1 MNNDSPLKAIVVVLV
16 TAMVC
21 STLVSAAVV
30 LLRPIQLNNQLL
42 DRGKNVMLLTGLL
55 PADVIPD
62 DEEILGL
69 YKSLDRRIVNIDQA
83 VFDETIDINSFN
95 QRRAVNDPDLGVEV
109 PSNKDRAS
117 LGRRSRYAPVYMV
130 WAGEDLDR
138 IILPVHGVGMWSML
152 YGYIALESD
161 LKTVAGMTFYEQN
174 ETPGLGD
181 QITHVHWLEQWQG
194 RQIYDDRLNPMFRV
208 SEGVVQAGSEAASHQ
223 VDALTGATV
232 TGNAVTGLI
241 HYWFGPHGYKPFLD
255 YLRENPPGRQEEAS

>member
-1 MNNDSPLKAIVVVLV
+1 MNNDSPKKAIVVVLI
-16 TAMVC
+16 TAIVC

-55 PADVIPD
+55 PTDVIPEA
-62 DEEILGL
+62 DEMLSL
-69 YKSLDRRIVNIDQA
+69 YKRLDRRIVNIDQA
-83 VFDETIDINSFN
+83 AFDETIDINYFN
-95 QRRAVNDPDLGVEV
+95 QRRAVNDPDLGIEI
-109 PSNKDRAS
+109 PSAKDHAS
-117 LGRRSRYAPVYMV
+117 LGRRSRYAPIYMV
-130 WAGEDLDR
+130 WDGENLGR

-152 YGYIALESD
+152 YGYIALDSD
-161 LKTVAGMTFYEQN
+161 LNTVAGMTFYEQN

-194 RQIYDDRLNPMFRV
+194 RQIYDDRLNPVFRV

-232 TGNAVTGLI
+232 TGNAVTSLI

-255 YLRENPPGRQEEAS
+255 YLRENPPDIPEDAS